1 MRYLLDTSV
10 FLWALAAVEKLNP
23 KAQKLLSKTRE
34 ELFLSAASAWEISIK
49 YALGRLQLR
58 EPPADCIPLWLR
70 EWRIRPLEIS
80 HLHALSVSDLPLHHQ
95 DPFDRMLIA
104 QARMERMVLMT
115 ADRVFGKYPVETLW
129 CGR

>member
-1 MRYLLDTSV
+1 MKYLLDTSV

-23 KAQKLLSKTRE
+23 KAQELLSNTRE
-34 ELFLSAASAWEISIK
+34 DLFLSAASAWEISIK
-49 YALGRLQLR
+49 YAIGRLVLPQ
-58 EPPADCIPLWLR
+58 PPVECVPMWLR
-70 EWRIRPLEIS
+70 EWGIRTLEVT

-104 QARMERMVLMT
+104 QARMERLVLMT
-115 ADRVFGKYPVETLW
+115 ADPVFGHYAVETLW